1 MFHGGRLIVGSPR
14 GMPLKGHL
22 ASSSTQILFVF
33 PCAPLRFS
41 SRRQPSSSA
50 PTTGGNTYN
59 PVEKNQVEDPC
70 PWRRIT
76 CLLLPTRTSQ
86 ALAPRRFPL
95 RPAPVCPLRPSKCLL
110 LFARSSPL
118 APIQFDADNHQAYRA
133 IAKIYNRQS
142 PTISI
147 ATGELCWYMVV
158 QEYGNTDVEGV
169 DSTNACYGGT
179 AALFNCVNWVESS

>member
-110 LFARSSPL
+110 LFARSSPVRL
-118 APIQFDADNHQAYRA
+118 L
-133 IAKIYNRQS
+133 S
-142 PTISI
+142 PRNMVILMLKALTQQMHAMVEQLPYLIVL
-147 ATGELCWYMVV
+147 TG
-158 QEYGNTDVEGV
+158 
-169 DSTNACYGGT
+169 
-179 AALFNCVNWVESS
+179 